1 MFKGRGLYSKRGA
14 FHTSTKKLTHTRRS
28 RISWVSTSREKRSS
42 AFSSKFPA
50 PAPVLKSSTLHYTA
64 INPKGLVPAIEYKGR
79 ALYES
84 LIICEFFEDAFPGYE
99 PHVLP
104 SDPFDRAI
112 VRLWTDHVNK
122 QIVPANMRLVQAQ
135 EPQKQREHLEELN
148 KALRTL
154 VEKVKGPYFL
164 GEQFTLVDVALAPWV
179 VRDWVIAEHRGYSRE
194 AVGAGWQAYA
204 AQLESRESVLKTS
217 SVRSSLSIYEL
228 LTNGGHRTK
237 CTSLKS
243 TLVTSAMRH
252 RVKAR
257 RRSEPGV
264 RGKRSG
270 KDYNSQLVCT
280 TCLVRAD

>member
-1 MFKGRGLYSKRGA
+1 MGVPDEQIHPVATGRAAQTVKQHQESQDLVFYSGWFCPYVQRAWIVLEERGI
-14 FHTSTKKLTHTRRS
+14 SYQYKEVNPYKKEPHFLS
-28 RISWVSTSREKRSS
+28 
-42 AFSSKFPA
+42 
-50 PAPVLKSSTLHYTA
+50 

-84 LIICEFFEDAFPGYE
+84 LIICEFLEDAFPHYE
-99 PHVLP
+99 PHILP

-122 QIVPANMRLVQAQ
+122 QIVPANMRLTQAQ
-135 EPQKQREHLEELN
+135 DPQKQREHLEELN

-194 AVGAGWQAYA
+194 AVGGGWKEYA

-217 SVRSSLSIYEL
+217 SDKVHFTEIYARYLRDEAQSEGAKAIRAGRSW
-228 LTNGGHRTK
+228 
-237 CTSLKS
+237 
-243 TLVTSAMRH
+243 
-252 RVKAR
+252 
-257 RRSEPGV
+257 
-264 RGKRSG
+264 
-270 KDYNSQLVCT
+270 
-280 TCLVRAD
+280 